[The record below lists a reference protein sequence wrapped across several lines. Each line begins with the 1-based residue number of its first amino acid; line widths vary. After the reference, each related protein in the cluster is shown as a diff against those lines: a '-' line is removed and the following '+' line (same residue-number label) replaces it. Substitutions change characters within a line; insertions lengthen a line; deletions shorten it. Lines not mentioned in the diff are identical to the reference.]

1 MVDGSAGWT
10 GTIVLVS
17 FFLFFVLVAGLISW
31 AIGRAAT
38 KKNRGFWGFFLIS
51 FLFFPIGAAIMGII
65 VATLAPP
72 ETQQPP
78 SS

>member
-1 MVDGSAGWT
+1 MGDGLAGWT
-10 GTIVLVS
+10 GLVVLVLS
-17 FFLFFVLVAGLISW
+17 LFVLFVVGLISW

-51 FLFFPIGAAIMGII
+51 FLLFPIGAVIMGII

-72 ETQQPP
+72 ETQRPP
-78 SS
+78 ST

>member
-1 MVDGSAGWT
+1 MGDGLAGWT
-10 GTIVLVS
+10 GLVILGLS
-17 FFLFFVLVAGLISW
+17 LFVILVVGLISW

-51 FLFFPIGAAIMGII
+51 FLLFPIGAVIMGII

-72 ETQQPP
+72 ETQRPP
-78 SS
+78 SG